1 MSIRRSSPA
10 PSDSERRFGA
20 GVILLA
26 VLVAWG
32 SYVLGASLPTPANG
46 RPIGGKVG
54 VSKGKGFDTCGLP
67 TVSQMQSLWNET
79 IFAYIGFYVGG
90 VIAKEIGCNKLTK
103 AQINELHA
111 TGYDYLLIMD
121 GRQPP
126 CSEESTT
133 FFSEDPTNGYQKARE
148 QAANEVD
155 VAVRRME
162 ELGFTT
168 PGSIVY
174 YDLESWTFT
183 GKKGEEH
190 PHCAAATYAFVN
202 NWDRRLLLEY
212 EASSGLYGPIEGA
225 HLNSFW
231 TEEAERYRP
240 DDIWIS
246 EVRGAD
252 PDENQSV
259 WAVNKTNLPETHW
272 PDRRLH
278 QWKKDIPY
286 LIEGKTYKFNYTCS
300 LGLVAGSGG
309 KRDQPECQAK

>member
-1 MSIRRSSPA
+1 MSDRRKA
-10 PSDSERRFGA
+10 GRFGKAERRFGA
-20 GVILLA
+20 GVLIVA

-32 SYVLGASLPTPANG
+32 SYVLGASLPTPASG

-54 VSKGKGFDTCGLP
+54 VSKGKGFDTCTLP
-67 TVSQMQSLWNET
+67 TTKQMQSLWNET
-79 IFAYIGFYVGG
+79 IFSYIGFYVGG
-90 VIAKEIGCNKLTK
+90 VIAKEVGCNKPTK
-103 AQINELHA
+103 SAINELHA
-111 TGYDYLLIMD
+111 TGYDFLLIMN

-126 CSEESTT
+126 CSVESIT
-133 FFSEDPTNGYQKARE
+133 FFSDDPTNNYQKARE

-174 YDLESWTFT
+174 YDLESWDDTDANC
-183 GKKGEEH
+183 K
-190 PHCAAATYAFVN
+190 AATEAFIN

-212 EASSGLYGPIEGA
+212 EASSGLYGPVLGA
-225 HLNSFW
+225 HLDNFW
-231 TEEAERYRP
+231 TLNYNP
-240 DDIWIS
+240 DDLWYS

-252 PDENQSV
+252 PDEYQSV
-259 WAVNKTNLPETHW
+259 WAVPTSRLPESHW
-272 PDRRLH
+272 PERRLH

-286 LIEGKTYKFNYTCS
+286 NISGENYVFDYNCA

-309 KRDQPECQAK
+309 KRDQPQCQAK